1 MRTRVKLRPGKV
13 ETICLE
19 PGKNKNHVG
28 KEATVAGWGALKY
41 DYHKS
46 AVLREVD
53 VRVWN
58 NTECGISY
66 GSKAPG
72 GIVHTMMC
80 ASKPEEGK
88 DSCLVSH
95 PLCALNHSKLV
106 IFSTPSRVIVEVR
119 CSTSTTKAATAARS
133 ASCPGECSAA

>member
-1 MRTRVKLRPGKV
+1 MRSRVKLKRGKI

-19 PGKNKNHVG
+19 QAENKNHVG
-28 KEATVAGWGALKY
+28 NEATVAGWGALKY
-41 DYHKS
+41 DNHKS

-58 NTECGISY
+58 NTECGDSY

-72 GIVHTMMC
+72 GIVHTMLC

-88 DSCLVSH
+88 DSCLVSKYSSS
-95 PLCALNHSKLV
+95 LANCKHSCVKP
-106 IFSTPSRVIVEVR
+106 FSWAFRVTGP
-119 CSTSTTKAATAARS
+119 C
-133 ASCPGECSAA
+133 

>member
-72 GIVHTMMC
+72 GIVNTMMC

-95 PLCALNHSKLV
+95 QLCALNYSK
-106 IFSTPSRVIVEVR
+106 
-119 CSTSTTKAATAARS
+119 
-133 ASCPGECSAA
+133 

>member
-1 MRTRVKLRPGKV
+1 MRTRVKLRPNKV

-19 PGKNKNHVG
+19 PAENKNHVG
-28 KEATVAGWGALKY
+28 REATVAGWGALKY

-58 NTECGISY
+58 NTECDNSY

-72 GIVHTMMC
+72 GIVDTMMC
-80 ASKPEEGK
+80 ASKPEEDK
-88 DSCLVSH
+88 DSCLVCMQ
-95 PLCALNHSKLV
+95 LLECFTSK
-106 IFSTPSRVIVEVR
+106 
-119 CSTSTTKAATAARS
+119 
-133 ASCPGECSAA
+133 

>member
-1 MRTRVKLRPGKV
+1 MRTRVKLRPNKV

-58 NTECGISY
+58 NTECGRSY

-72 GIVHTMMC
+72 GIVDTMMC

-88 DSCLVSH
+88 DSCHVS
-95 PLCALNHSKLV
+95 K
-106 IFSTPSRVIVEVR
+106 
-119 CSTSTTKAATAARS
+119 
-133 ASCPGECSAA
+133 